1 MARRVVVAVDG
12 SANAERAFGT
22 AVDWA
27 RCSGAQLVLLSVV
40 PFHAVPF
47 GGPQMTPPISEAEI
61 DAHRAMLER
70 LKGLATAAGLSNVVT
85 ELRQGLVVDE
95 LLEYVAHNPPDL
107 LVVGSRGLSAA
118 KRVILGSVS
127 ESLVH
132 HAPCP
137 VLVDKPRETKRA
149 AGAGKT

>member
-1 MARRVVVAVDG
+1 MGQRIVVAVDG
-12 SANAERAFGT
+12 SVHAERALDT
-22 AVDWA
+22 AIAWA
-27 RCSGAQLVLLSVV
+27 RCSGAQLVLVSVV

-47 GGPQMTPPISEAEI
+47 GGPQMTPPISDFEI
-61 DAHRAMLER
+61 DAHREMLKK
-70 LKGLATAAGLSNVVT
+70 LQDHAVKSGITNTVT
-85 ELRQGLVVDE
+85 ELRQGLVIDE
-95 LLEYVAHNPPDL
+95 LMDFISQDPPSL

-137 VLVDKPRETKRA
+137 VLVDKPHESKRPRA
-149 AGAGKT
+149 ST